1 MGDMQHASSVPYLLI
16 PSRSHQP
23 QRKSKPDGFHTYNQI
38 LGKYVAQHLGKIS
51 KYTSI
56 YALEVQEQT
65 T

>member
-1 MGDMQHASSVPYLLI
+1 MLHQSHIYLSLVEVTNLKG
-16 PSRSHQP
+16 SQSQMV
-23 QRKSKPDGFHTYNQI
+23 STYNQI